1 MPLSRLLDPLAEA
14 LLNLRTV
21 SPGQWLLRGAGLLGG
36 AAALL
41 LARGELVPSG
51 LLGVLAA
58 IIGAVRAVQARLGA
72 ALLVQL
78 FVPDAASGPLV
89 PLTVVLVAAADG
101 DLTALRALGVG
112 LCLLVS
118 VAGTALAALVPAHGV
133 VAASLWRPAGRAL
146 LVVLVV
152 VAVGALAVL
161 LVAPVVAGPWA
172 LVAGAVAVV
181 GLLVLLLP
189 RGER

>member
-58 IIGAVRAVQARLGA
+58 IIVGA

-89 PLTVVLVAAADG
+89 PRTVVLVAAADG

-133 VAASLWRPAGRAL
+133 VAASLWRTAGRAL